1 LTKQL
6 ERLVEEYESL
16 QHLCDGQKLDLEN
29 AGEKLRS
36 AQEAYQ
42 NASKEV
48 NKLSKSELELQS
60 QLQKTRTD
68 ADLQS

>member
-1 LTKQL
+1 LTRQL

-16 QHLCDGQKLDLEN
+16 QQACSGQKLDLEN

-42 NASKEV
+42 NALKEV